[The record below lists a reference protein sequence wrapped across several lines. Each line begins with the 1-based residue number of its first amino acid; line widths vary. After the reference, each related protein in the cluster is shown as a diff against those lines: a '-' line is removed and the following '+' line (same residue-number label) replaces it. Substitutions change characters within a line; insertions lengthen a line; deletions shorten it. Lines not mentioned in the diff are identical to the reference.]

1 MTSTADA
8 IEVLTLISLLHRR
21 TAPRLDDRQAA
32 IAMATLWAELFS
44 AHNLALPDLIAG
56 VKLRAQHHPDAP
68 EPSEIIEF
76 ARKVRR
82 AEDSG
87 MPKDVAV
94 QPHFTERQSA
104 AAAAIAACGLCDS
117 QGYTG
122 SARVCDHVDR
132 REIAARGSALVRAE
146 LAKAAEARR
155 AAAPPAPEPPPLRPP
170 VPEDPQALAS

>member
-1 MTSTADA
+1 MITRADG

-21 TAPRLDDRQAA
+21 TAPRMDDRQVAL
-32 IAMATLWAELFS
+32 AMATLWAELFS
-44 AHNLALPDLIAG
+44 AHNLTLGDLLAG

-68 EPSEIIEF
+68 EPAEIIEF

-82 AEDSG
+82 DKTSANVTNAAPQQHSEDKPS
-87 MPKDVAV
+87 
-94 QPHFTERQSA
+94 

-117 QGYTG
+117 RGYTG

-155 AAAPPAPEPPPLRPP
+155 AAAPPAPEPTPLRPP
-170 VPEDPQALAS
+170 VPDDPQAAAS